1 MGSVSAKSPVIV
13 TATCCGSVLLDKVH
27 PAFTSIR
34 TIDVSCP
41 GSIRKDSLMVIIRL
55 LLSSEQR
62 RATARQTKWL
72 AYRESKETVRFEG
85 KYCLTTVVHHSGP
98 ANNVSVVSLNS
109 VDARV
114 TLTNSV
120 RKNKSEEVE
129 DEK

>member
-1 MGSVSAKSPVIV
+1 
-13 TATCCGSVLLDKVH
+13 
-27 PAFTSIR
+27 
-34 TIDVSCP
+34 
-41 GSIRKDSLMVIIRL
+41 MVIIRL

-72 AYRESKETVRFEG
+72 AYRESKETARFEG
-85 KYCLTTVVHHSGP
+85 KYCLTTVVQHFGP